1 MEKRYNTR
9 ARLGG
14 FAVSHFLI
22 SIVGFASVILFFA
35 LELNYDLGFWLL
47 VISSVV
53 LLAAYLPA
61 GAWTA
66 RRKQWSRPQT
76 FGEGLR
82 YFLAPA
88 AIAWGWGT
96 LVAVTTLLDAI
107 SVLVVEF
114 LVTSLLAS
122 PAVLMFY
129 VSVILQDLGMEGWL
143 WLWVYVLLAGGL
155 PPLLFTLGSVLGS
168 GKLGVR
174 NEECGEIRDKRY
186 AVAVILRRGAIY
198 GGREGARS

>member
-22 SIVGFASVILFFA
+22 SFAGVAAEIVA
-35 LELNYDLGFWLL
+35 LL
-47 VISSVV
+47 VMEKCYEIVFWSLVVLSVV
-53 LLAAYLPA
+53 LLAAYVPM
-61 GAWTA
+61 GTWTA

-96 LVAVTTLLDAI
+96 LVAVTILLNAI

-122 PAVLMFY
+122 PAVLMLY

-155 PPLLFTLGSVLGS
+155 PPLLFTLGSLWGS
-168 GKLGVR
+168 RKLGVR
-174 NEECGEIRDKRY
+174 NEE
-186 AVAVILRRGAIY
+186 
-198 GGREGARS
+198 